1 MGLNPL
7 KIYVFSTVTN
17 FADLLSSYL
26 AFMHGFVELN
36 GFMSITHNSYIACAL
51 SIVVFQLLIT
61 AVYYVSRYYA
71 NVSIINVVLGI
82 AKVMVAIHNIS
93 LYV

>member
-1 MGLNPL
+1 MGLNAF
-7 KIYVFSTVTN
+7 KIYVFTTFTN

-26 AFMHGFVELN
+26 AFMRGYVELN
-36 GFMSITHNSYIACAL
+36 GFMPITHNSYLACAL
-51 SIVVFQLLIT
+51 SIVVFQLLISV
-61 AVYYVSRYYA
+61 VYFIARFHN

-82 AKVMVAIHNIS
+82 AKIVVTIHNIS

>member
-1 MGLNPL
+1 MRLNAF
-7 KIYVFSTVTN
+7 KIYVFSTFTN

-26 AFMHGFVELN
+26 AFLRGFTELN
-36 GFMSITHNSYIACAL
+36 GFMPITHNSYIACAL
-51 SIVVFQLLIT
+51 SIAVFQLLIT
-61 AVYYVSRYYA
+61 VIYYVSRFYGRLS
-71 NVSIINVVLGI
+71 VINVVLGI